1 MKNRIVKAMMISVT
15 MMMMV
20 TGCEDTAK
28 SNDVK
33 SIETSVELPQ
43 NMTDDFQP
51 EIYYIDSQEESD
63 KCYEALQRRKGK
75 IREDMTQ
82 AQLAQKLGLTKSV
95 ISAYETGLRLP
106 SYDVLIHVSKIF
118 KVSTDYLLGV
128 ESQHDLDLSG
138 ISDDEVAALKNLIK
152 AMRNRH

>member
-1 MKNRIVKAMMISVT
+1 
-15 MMMMV
+15 MV
-20 TGCEDTAK
+20 
-28 SNDVK
+28 
-33 SIETSVELPQ
+33 
-43 NMTDDFQP
+43 DFGNTL
-51 EIYYIDSQEESD
+51 
-63 KCYEALQRRKGK
+63 KTLRL
-75 IREDMTQ
+75 REDMTQ

-106 SYDVLIHVSKIF
+106 SDDVLIHVSKIF